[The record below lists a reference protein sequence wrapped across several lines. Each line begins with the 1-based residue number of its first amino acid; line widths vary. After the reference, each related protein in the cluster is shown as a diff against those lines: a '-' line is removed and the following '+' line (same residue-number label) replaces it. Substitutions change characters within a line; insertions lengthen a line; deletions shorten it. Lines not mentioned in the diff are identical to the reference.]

1 MSSSAGQWLA
11 CPALWT
17 TVCYKLFTVRRALIT
32 GIAGQDGS
40 YLAELLVSKGY
51 EVHGVV
57 RRVAL
62 EDPANRL
69 WRLSSVR
76 DRIAL
81 HAASIESYASTFR
94 VVAEVVPHE
103 CYHLAAQSFVGYS
116 FDDEFS
122 TFNTNINGTHFLL
135 DALKNRAPHCRFY
148 FAGSSE
154 MFGKPEQVPQN
165 ERTPFHP
172 RSNYGIS
179 KVCGFELTR
188 NYREAYGIYTASG
201 ILFNHESP
209 RRGYE
214 FVTRKITSGIA
225 RIVAGKERNLR
236 LGNLEA
242 KRDWGHAREYTAAMW
257 TMLQEPEADD
267 YVIGTGEAH
276 SVREF
281 AELSFGYVGLDYRD
295 YVVCD
300 PDSYRPA
307 EVNILLSDAT
317 KARQKLGWE
326 HKVSF
331 PQLVREMVEA
341 DCKLLGVEA
350 ELNRAVGGRV

>member
-1 MSSSAGQWLA
+1 MLSPGGAELRR
-11 CPALWT
+11 
-17 TVCYKLFTVRRALIT
+17 LFVRR
-32 GIAGQDGS
+32 
-40 YLAELLVSKGY
+40 
-51 EVHGVV
+51 
-57 RRVAL
+57 RVFYF
-62 EDPANRL
+62 
-69 WRLSSVR
+69 
-76 DRIAL
+76 
-81 HAASIESYASTFR
+81 H
-94 VVAEVVPHE
+94 
-103 CYHLAAQSFVGYS
+103 
-116 FDDEFS
+116 
-122 TFNTNINGTHFLL
+122 TNINGTHFLL
-135 DALKNRAPHCRFY
+135 DALKTGRPLPVLFRRF
-148 FAGSSE
+148 SE

-165 ERTPFHP
+165 ERTLSTPLQLRHQQSV
-172 RSNYGIS
+172 R
-179 KVCGFELTR
+179 FELTR

-242 KRDWGHAREYTAAMW
+242 KRDWSRREYTAAMW

-281 AELSFGYVGLDYRD
+281 AELSSGMWAWIIGLRGLRSRFI
-295 YVVCD
+295 
-300 PDSYRPA
+300 PPA